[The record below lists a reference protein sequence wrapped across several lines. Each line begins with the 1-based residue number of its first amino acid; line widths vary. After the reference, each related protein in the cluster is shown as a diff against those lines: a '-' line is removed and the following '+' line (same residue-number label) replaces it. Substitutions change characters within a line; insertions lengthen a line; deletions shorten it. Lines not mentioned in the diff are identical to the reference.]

1 MSRRV
6 IHFYRRVNDVLEHCF
21 NVEISEELNDR
32 ELDILCWLLAET
44 FEPEKF
50 GATSFFE
57 EEQVM
62 EFGPRLNVATP
73 WNTNALS
80 ILRACGINKVTR
92 IEHSRRMEMPH
103 FMLTKNYSEK
113 WAKAQYDRMTEM
125 PYEYQLRTFETGIKP
140 EAVYEIPLMEKG
152 PDVLVDYGIKDPE
165 ERKYYH
171 WYFVEYEK
179 RNPKNVEIKDLEGCN
194 SEHSRHGFFKG
205 VQVIDGIR
213 MPKTLM
219 EIVQATLKDPGNSI
233 IAFNDNSSGIRGYKI
248 NTIVPKYPGQASCF
262 VKGEFLYHIIF
273 TAETHNFPSGVAPF
287 PGAETGTGGRI
298 RDVEATG
305 RGGLVV
311 AGTAGYCVGNLRIPG
326 YDLPWEDKLFIYPKN
341 LASPLQIEIEASNG
355 ASRYGN
361 EFGEAVIQ
369 GFTRSFG
376 MKLPNGERSEWIKP
390 IMFTGGIGQI
400 PDNNVKKDEPKVG
413 MKIVQ
418 VGGPAYNIGFGGGA
432 ASSMLQGENK
442 EELDFN
448 AVQRGDAEMEQ
459 KMNRVVRACVELGS
473 LNPIRSA
480 HDQGALGPANVLKEL
495 VEKSGGKIEIRK
507 IRLGDTTLSVLVIWV
522 AEYQERLG
530 FLIDADRVEEFVSIC
545 EREKVFCE
553 VLGEVTGDGRFIVHD
568 SNDDSTPVNFDL
580 ERVLGKMPQ
589 KTFSDTRIPPVLK
602 PLELPE
608 KLTVREA
615 LDRVL
620 RLVSVG
626 SKRFLTNKVDRSVT
640 GLIRQQ
646 QCVGPLQLPL
656 SDVAVAAQSHF
667 PNEKGKY
674 TGAAMAIG
682 EQPTKGLVNPAAQ
695 GRMASAEMLTNIVWA
710 KLSSLEDIKCSGN
723 WMSAPKLPGEGAKL
737 YDTAAAMGEFMEKLG
752 IAIDGGKDSLSMA
765 TKVKESG
772 ELVKSPGQLV
782 ISGYCTMPDIM
793 KVVTPDIKRPGSS
806 RLIFIDLAKGK
817 RRLGGS
823 VLAQCYEQIGN
834 ECPDVEDL
842 ELLKRAFNAI
852 QELIGKDFIL
862 AGHDVSD
869 GGLIVTL
876 LEMAFAG
883 NCGMEVF
890 MPVKDFQDPSESK
903 IISTFFAEEAGLV
916 IEYLPEDEKEIVEI
930 IEGKNKV
937 GIWRVGNTL
946 LGSRIIFKDHIFGGN
961 IILNEDMRVLR
972 GIWEE
977 TSMQIDL
984 QTQYSKI
991 NPECVRE
998 EYKNIYDRKGPHY
1011 HLSFDPN
1018 ELYPEL
1024 LSCDVKYAVAIIR
1037 EEGSNSDREMTS
1049 AFYQAGFEVHDVT
1062 MTDLLSG
1069 KINSLDMFRG
1079 LAFVGGFSYADV
1091 LDSAKG
1097 WAGVIR
1103 FRLWE
1108 MFKRFYDRPDT
1119 FSLGICNGCQL
1130 MALLGLVP
1138 WQGIESR
1145 YQPRFVH
1152 NISGRFESRFS
1163 SVIIQDS
1170 PAIMLQGMEGSVLGV
1185 NLAHGEGRA
1194 YFPDINIL
1202 DEVEYDKLAPI
1213 RYVDDENNLTQKYPF
1228 NPNGSV
1234 NAIAGLCSKDGR
1246 HLAMMPHPERTFINW
1261 QWHWMP
1267 EEFKKLKVSPW
1278 MRMFQNAREWCEK
1291 NK

>member
-1 MSRRV
+1 MKEI
-6 IHFYRRVNDVLEHCF
+6 IHFYRKVEEKLEHCF
-21 NVEISEELNDR
+21 NVETEPLTKGEL
-32 ELDILCWLLAET
+32 EILSWLLAET

-50 GATSFFE
+50 GANSFFD

-80 ILRACGINKVTR
+80 ILRACGITKVTR
-92 IEHSRRMEMPH
+92 IERSRRYQQAANAH
-103 FMLTKNYSEK
+103 
-113 WAKAQYDRMTEM
+113 YDRMTECLY
-125 PYEYQLRTFETGIKP
+125 PEPLKTFETGIKP

-152 PDVLVDYGIKDPE
+152 PDVLIDYGIRDPE

-205 VQVIDGIR
+205 IQVIDGIK

-219 EIVQATLKDPGNSI
+219 EIVQATLNNPRNSI
-233 IAFNDNSSGIRGYKI
+233 IAFNDNSSGIRGYNI

-298 RDVEATG
+298 RDVQATG
-305 RGGLVV
+305 KGGLVV

-326 YDLPWEDKLFIYPKN
+326 YDLPWEDKSFIYPKN
-341 LASPLQIEIEASNG
+341 LTSPLQIEIEASNG

-361 EFGEAVIQ
+361 EFGEPVIQ

-376 MKLPNGERSEWIKP
+376 MKLPDGERSEWIKP

-400 PDNNVKKDEPKVG
+400 PDGNIKKDEPKIG

-432 ASSMLQGENK
+432 ASSMMQGENK

-459 KMNRVVRACVELGS
+459 KMNRVVRACVELGT

-530 FLIDADRVEEFVSIC
+530 FLIDADRVEEFISIC
-545 EREKVFCE
+545 EREKVFPE
-553 VLGEVTGDGRFIVHD
+553 ILGEVTGDGRFVVHD

-589 KTFSDTRIPPVLK
+589 KTFSDTRIPLALK

-608 KLTVREA
+608 DLTMCEA
-615 LDRVL
+615 LERVL
-620 RLVSVG
+620 RNVAVG

-640 GLIRQQ
+640 GLVARQ

-656 SDVAVAAQSHF
+656 ADVAVIAQSHF
-667 PNEKGKY
+667 GL
-674 TGAAMAIG
+674 TGAAISIG
-682 EQPTKGLVNPAAQ
+682 ERPLIGLIDPGAQ
-695 GRMASAEMLTNIVWA
+695 GRMTVAEMLTNIVWA
-710 KLSSLEDIKCSGN
+710 KISSLEDIKCSGN

-737 YDTAAAMGEFMEKLG
+737 YDTAVAMRDIMLTLG

-782 ISGYCTMPDIM
+782 ISGYCTMPDIT
-793 KVVTPDIKRPGSS
+793 KVVTPDFKSPGSS
-806 RLIFIDLAKGK
+806 RIIFIDLANKK

-823 VLAQCYEQIGN
+823 ALAQCYKQIGN
-834 ECPDVEDL
+834 ECPDMEDA
-842 ELLKRAFNAI
+842 ELLKRAFLAI
-852 QELIGKDFIL
+852 QKLIEKDLLL

-883 NCGMEVF
+883 NCGFRITGERSVA
-890 MPVKDFQDPSESK
+890 EW
-903 IISTFFAEEAGLV
+903 FAEEVGLV
-916 IEYLPEDEKEIVEI
+916 IECGWDWSEVIDILKDYDVPFDYLGFTQPTIKTI
-930 IEGKNKV
+930 
-937 GIWRVGNTL
+937 
-946 LGSRIIFKDHIFGGN
+946 S
-961 IILNEDMRVLR
+961 ILNAEKIVLEADMRELR
-972 GIWEE
+972 GIGEE
-977 TSMQIDL
+977 TSKQLDL

-998 EYKNIYDRKGPHY
+998 EYANIYDRPGSTYK
-1011 HLSFDPN
+1011 LSFV
-1018 ELYPEL
+1018 PEKTSFRL
-1024 LSCDVKYAVAIIR
+1024 MNAKNKPKVAIIR
-1037 EEGSNSDREMTS
+1037 EEGSNGDREMTS
-1049 AFYQAGFEVHDVT
+1049 AFFQAGFECWDVT
-1062 MTDLLSG
+1062 MTDLLEG
-1069 KINSLDMFRG
+1069 HITLKDFRG
-1079 LAFVGGFSYADV
+1079 IAFVGGFSYADV

-1103 FRLWE
+1103 FNPKLWE
-1108 MFKRFYDRPDT
+1108 QFQEFYHRKDT

-1130 MALLGLVP
+1130 MALLGWVP
-1138 WQGIESR
+1138 FKGLPDVE
-1145 YQPRFVH
+1145 QPRFIH
-1152 NISGRFESRFS
+1152 NKSGRFESRWTTVGIFE
-1163 SVIIQDS
+1163 S
-1170 PAIMLQGMEGSVLGV
+1170 PAIMLKGMEGSRLGV
-1185 NLAHGEGRA
+1185 WTAHGEGRI
-1194 YFPDINIL
+1194 YFPKELL
-1202 DEVEYDKLAPI
+1202 DMEKNYATVNLAPLK
-1213 RYVDDENNLTQKYPF
+1213 YVDDDGQVTDAYPF
-1228 NPNGSV
+1228 NPNGSDYG
-1234 NAIAGLCSKDGR
+1234 ITSLCSMDGR
-1246 HLAMMPHPERTFINW
+1246 HLAMMPHPERAFLNW
-1261 QWHWMP
+1261 QWGYLPQGWDP
-1267 EEFKKLKVSPW
+1267 KQVSPW
-1278 MRMFQNAREWCEK
+1278 MRMFQNALKWCDETK
-1291 NK
+1291 